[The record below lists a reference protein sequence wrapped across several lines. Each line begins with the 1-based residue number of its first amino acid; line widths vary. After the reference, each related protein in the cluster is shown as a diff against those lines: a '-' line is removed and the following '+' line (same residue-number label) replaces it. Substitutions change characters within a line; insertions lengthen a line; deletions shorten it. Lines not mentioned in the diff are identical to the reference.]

1 MARMNA
7 SPHLLIV
14 DDDRGIRDLV
24 SQFLT
29 RHGYRC
35 TTAKNGQE
43 MRDSVTAGR
52 IDLVILDLMLPGE
65 DGLSLCRWLRRDS
78 QLPIIMLTAMGEET
92 DRIIGLEMGAD
103 DYLPKPFNPRELL
116 ARIKAV
122 MPRTGRP
129 QVSEGAP
136 SRTLTFEGWRLD
148 LSRRQLNAPDGA
160 LVELSAGEFDL
171 LVALAERP
179 QRVLTRDQL
188 IDLARGRA
196 ATPFDRS
203 VDVQISRLR
212 RKMEADPKNPTL
224 IKTVRSGGY
233 IFSAVVEAA

>member
-1 MARMNA
+1 M
-7 SPHLLIV
+7 
-14 DDDRGIRDLV
+14 
-24 SQFLT
+24 
-29 RHGYRC
+29 
-35 TTAKNGQE
+35 
-43 MRDSVTAGR
+43 
-52 IDLVILDLMLPGE
+52 
-65 DGLSLCRWLRRDS
+65 RRDY
-78 QLPIIMLTAMGEET
+78 QIPIIMLTAMGEET

-103 DYLPKPFNPRELL
+103 DYLAKPFNPRELL

-122 MPRTGRP
+122 MRRTSRP
-129 QVSEGAP
+129 PVSDGAP
-136 SRTLTFEGWRLD
+136 SRVIAFEGWRLD

-212 RKMEADPKNPTL
+212 RKIELDPKNPTL

-233 IFSAVVEAA
+233 IFSAVVEAG